1 MAFGK
6 ILEAELA
13 GNTEIRV
20 GNSNGVLGLYAGY
33 VDLGLMSADAV
44 VKLTSY
50 KQIENADGDDNFKP
64 ASSITLDFAS
74 LKEALYYP
82 PPLAVANDRSFELGV
97 QLVSGTPF
105 DVQWEIIRQYLLMEQ
120 VVLQHLLIFH
130 AVASQSLENI
140 SWKKS
145 GH

>member
-6 ILEAELA
+6 ILAAELA

-33 VDLGLMSADAV
+33 IDLGLMSADAV

-74 LKEALYYP
+74 LKEALNYP

-105 DVQWEIIRQYLLMEQ
+105 DIQWEIIRL
-120 VVLQHLLIFH
+120 
-130 AVASQSLENI
+130 
-140 SWKKS
+140 
-145 GH
+145 